1 MKKTLELV
9 SLLVLLIVLFLFGA
23 CSQQSSG
30 AAETTPAKAETAPVE
45 TEAAPVETESGKA
58 LPTFAIVA
66 NDTIGDRGF
75 TDMSSEGIEK
85 AAKELG
91 IQYKFFSCNNDSSI
105 YLDTLKAAAESYD
118 VIFVVPGYF
127 FDVELEETR
136 ALYPD
141 RTYIYVDGTT
151 ALEGVNSCVFSQ
163 NEGAF
168 LAGVLAAYLTQDT
181 SVKMINK
188 EKTVG
193 FVGGADMPV
202 IHDYEVGF
210 TQGVAYADPSVKCIV
225 RYTGD
230 HYDPELGK
238 VTAYNSYEEGADVI
252 FQAAGPA
259 GLGVLEA
266 AATYNFIAIGV
277 DTDQGYLQPGFVA
290 SSMLKRVDTAVFDI
304 ISQICRGEKLAD
316 VSVYNVANNGIS
328 LADNEYYQSM
338 VSAEIQAKVQE
349 AKEKII
355 SGEIVVDSYT

>member
-1 MKKTLELV
+1 MKKMLKLV
-9 SLLVLLIVLFLFGA
+9 SLLVLLVLLSQLGA
-23 CSQQSSG
+23 CSNNS
-30 AAETTPAKAETAPVE
+30 AATPTPAATATATAPAETKT
-45 TEAAPVETESGKA
+45 

-66 NDTIGDRGF
+66 NDAIGDRGF
-75 TDMSSEGIEK
+75 TDMSSAGIIK
-85 AAKELG
+85 AANELG
-91 IQYKFFSCNNDSSI
+91 IKYKFFSCNNDSSI

-127 FDVELEETR
+127 FDVELEKTK

-141 RTYIYVDGTT
+141 KTYIYVDGATK
-151 ALEGVNSCVFSQ
+151 LEGVKSCVFSQ

-168 LAGVLAAYLTQDT
+168 LAGVLAANLTQDT
-181 SVKMINK
+181 SVKMINDK
-188 EKTVG
+188 KIVG

-210 TQGVAYADPSVKCIV
+210 TQGVAYADSSVQCIV

-266 AATYNFIAIGV
+266 AAKNNFIAIGV
-277 DTDQGYLQPGFVA
+277 DTDQGYLQPGFIA
-290 SSMLKRVDTAVFDI
+290 SSMLKRVDTAIYDI
-304 ISQICRGEKLAD
+304 ISKICNGETLED
-316 VSVYNVANNGIS
+316 VSVYDVSNGGIS

-338 VSAEIQAKVQE
+338 VSADIQKKVKE
-349 AKEKII
+349 AQDKII
-355 SGEIVVDSYT
+355 SGAIVVKSYT